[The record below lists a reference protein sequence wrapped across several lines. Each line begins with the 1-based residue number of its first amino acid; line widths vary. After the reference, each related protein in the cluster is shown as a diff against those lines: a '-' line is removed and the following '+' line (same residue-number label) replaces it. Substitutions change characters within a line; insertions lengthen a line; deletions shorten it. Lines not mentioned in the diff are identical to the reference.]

1 MALIDL
7 ARSARCR
14 SARCV
19 DERFDHTNGVFI
31 DAERS
36 GRHSEGL
43 TGDQE
48 PAISELQGEAGS
60 ADHVCRHTSG
70 NRRVS
75 DSFRYQTFFIPRTFA
90 LLSTVFLLS
99 GCGAVVLG
107 ALGGT
112 GVVTYASTTNDK
124 AVQTAAVDPPS
135 DPPNDPP
142 ALPTSTFDS
151 SEIRNSQIGTQAEAY
166 ERPGANSQPNTAE
179 GNLPS
184 TIAANYPYNQ
194 IYNPPDPF
202 VANEIPRPI
211 PLLGLP
217 ADTNFTVEAQTNNR
231 NVILRSPQ

>member
-1 MALIDL
+1 
-7 ARSARCR
+7 
-14 SARCV
+14 V
-19 DERFDHTNGVFI
+19 DERFNHTNSIIIG
-31 DAERS
+31 AERPVRHS
-36 GRHSEGL
+36 GRLG
-43 TGDQE
+43 GDQG
-48 PAISELQGEAGS
+48 PAICARQGETGS
-60 ADHVCRHTSG
+60 ADRAYGCTSG
-70 NRRVS
+70 RRRIS
-75 DSFRYQTFFIPRTFA
+75 HLFRYQNLFIPRTFA

-124 AVQTAAVDPPS
+124 ATQTAAVDPPP

-142 ALPTSTFDS
+142 ALPTSSFDS

-179 GNLPS
+179 RNLPS

-194 IYNPPDPF
+194 IYNPPNPF
-202 VANEIPRPI
+202 LANEIPRPI

-217 ADTNFTVEAQTNNR
+217 ANTNFTVEAQTNNR